1 MLYLLYNQAIDYYE
15 AAVKNDPSKAVL
27 RHDLAELYTR
37 LKKYDQAERVLV
49 EVLDKPKGLF

>member
-1 MLYLLYNQAIDYYE
+1 MLLYQAIDYYE
-15 AAVKNDPSKAVL
+15 AAVKNDPTKTVL

-49 EVLDKPKGLF
+49 EVLEKPKGN